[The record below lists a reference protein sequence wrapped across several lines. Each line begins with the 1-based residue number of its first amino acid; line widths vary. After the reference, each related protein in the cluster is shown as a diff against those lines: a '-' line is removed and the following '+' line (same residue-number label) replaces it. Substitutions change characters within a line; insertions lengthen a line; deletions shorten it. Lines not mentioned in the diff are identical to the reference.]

1 MEKTIRS
8 DLEIAQQTT
17 LQPISEIARQIGLT
31 DADYDSYGKY
41 KAKLTDGLAERLATN
56 ADGKLILVT
65 AINPTAAGEGK
76 STVTVGLGQAL
87 HRLKHKTMI
96 CLREPSLGP
105 TMGLKGGACGGGY
118 SQVLPMEEINLHFT
132 GDMHAITSA
141 HNTISALLDNHLHQ
155 GNDLR
160 IDPRRITWRRV
171 LDLNDRA
178 LRNITIGLGG
188 AAHGI
193 PRQDGFDITVASEIM
208 AVLCLADSIA
218 DLEDRISRIVVAHS
232 YEQQPVTVKDIQA
245 SGAATLLLKE
255 AFRPNLVQ
263 TVEGTP
269 ALIHGGPFANIA
281 HGCNS
286 LIATRTALKLS
297 EYVVTEAGFGA
308 DLGAEK
314 FFNIKSRI
322 GNLHPDAVVL
332 VATVR
337 ALKMHGGVA
346 KDQLAEE
353 NLSAL
358 VEGLALL
365 EKHVETMDLF
375 GVPAVV
381 ALNRFSS
388 DTETE
393 RQTVLDWC
401 RERKI
406 RVAESEVFSQGGAG
420 GETLVE
426 QVFEALEEDSQFT
439 PLYPTDLPLTQKIE
453 RIAMRVYGA
462 AGVHFEEKALRE
474 LERCTDQGLGH
485 LPICMAKTPF
495 SLTDD
500 PTKYGRVEGF
510 MITVREIR
518 PAIGAGFIVALTGNV
533 LTMPGLPKTPAANTM
548 GISEDGTIF
557 GLS

>member
-8 DLEIAQQTT
+8 DLEIAQQTI
-17 LQPISEIARQIGLT
+17 LRPISEIAEHIGLT
-31 DADYDSYGKY
+31 DADYDTYGKY
-41 KAKLTDGLAERLATN
+41 KAKLTDGLVKRLATK

-87 HRLKHKTMI
+87 HRLNHKTMI

-160 IDPRRITWRRV
+160 IDPRRITWKRV

-178 LRNITIGLGG
+178 LRQITIGLGG
-188 AAHGI
+188 PAHGV

-208 AVLCLADSIA
+208 AVLCLADSIT
-218 DLEDRISRIVVAHS
+218 DLEERISRIVVAYS
-232 YEQQPVTVKDIQA
+232 YDQQPVTVKDIKA

-297 EYVVTEAGFGA
+297 DYVVTEAGFGA

-322 GNLHPDAVVL
+322 GHLHPDAVVV

-353 NLSAL
+353 NLAAL

-381 ALNRFSS
+381 ALNRFATDT
-388 DTETE
+388 DTERE
-393 RQTVLDWC
+393 TVLEWC
-401 RERKI
+401 RERNI

-420 GETLVE
+420 GEALAE
-426 QVFEALEEDSQFT
+426 QVFEALEEESQFT
-439 PLYPTDLPLTQKIE
+439 PLYPAELPLTQKIE
-453 RIAMRVYGA
+453 RIAKRVYGA
-462 AGVHFEEKALRE
+462 ADVHFEEKALRE
-474 LERCTDQGLGH
+474 LERCTEQGLGH

-500 PTKYGRVEGF
+500 PSKYGRVEGF
-510 MITVREIR
+510 TITVREIK
-518 PAIGAGFIVALTGNV
+518 PSIGAGFIVALTGNV
-533 LTMPGLPKTPAANTM
+533 LTMPGLPKIPAANKM
-548 GISEDGTIF
+548 GISEDGTIY

>member
-8 DLEIAQQTT
+8 DLEIAQQTI
-17 LQPISEIARQIGLT
+17 LKPISEIADQIGLT
-31 DADYDSYGKY
+31 EADYDSYGKY
-41 KAKLTDGLAERLATN
+41 KAKLSDGLATRLATKT
-56 ADGKLILVT
+56 DGKLILVT

-87 HRLKHKTMI
+87 HRQNHKTMI

-141 HNTISALLDNHLHQ
+141 HNTISALLDNHMHQ
-155 GNDLR
+155 GNELH
-160 IDPRRITWRRV
+160 IDPRRITWKRV

-188 AAHGI
+188 PAHSI

-208 AVLCLADSIA
+208 AVLCLADSLK
-218 DLEDRISRIVVAHS
+218 DLEERISRIVVAYS
-232 YEQQPVTVKDIQA
+232 YDQQPITVKDIEA

-297 EYVVTEAGFGA
+297 DYVVTEAGFGA

-322 GNLHPDAVVL
+322 GNLHPNAVVI
-332 VATVR
+332 VATIR

-346 KDQLAEE
+346 KDQLVEE
-353 NLSAL
+353 NLAAL
-358 VEGLALL
+358 TEGLALL

-381 ALNRFSS
+381 ALNRFFT

-393 RQTVLDWC
+393 RQTVLTWC
-401 RERKI
+401 RERNI

-420 GETLVE
+420 GEALVS
-426 QVFEALEEDSQFT
+426 QVMEALEEESQFK
-439 PLYPTDLPLTQKIE
+439 PLYPAELPLKQKIE
-453 RIAMRVYGA
+453 RIATRVYGA
-462 AGVHFEEKALRE
+462 ADVHFEEKALRE
-474 LERCTDQGLGH
+474 LERCAERGLND

-500 PTKYGRVEGF
+500 PSKYGRVEGF
-510 MITVREIR
+510 TITVREIK
-518 PAIGAGFIVALTGNV
+518 PAIGAGFIIALTGNV
-533 LTMPGLPKTPAANTM
+533 LTMPGLPKKPAANQM